1 LKYLFLSLIL
11 FLTSCSLNKNSA
23 YWNEDQIKKP
33 VNNKKLSKILK
44 KTSDYNSMNF
54 DEFNLFLNDYSNN
67 AEYPKIINET
77 INDNTSK
84 TVKVKTEGLKNKIDK
99 MLSGNTKQYPKGTK
113 N

>member
-1 LKYLFLSLIL
+1 MKYLFLSLIL
-11 FLTSCSLNKNSA
+11 FLTSCSLSKDSA
-23 YWNEDQIKKP
+23 YWKEGQIKKP

-44 KTSDYNSMNF
+44 KTGDYNSMNF

-67 AEYPKIINET
+67 AGFPKIINKT
-77 INDNTSK
+77 INDSTSK
-84 TVKVKTEGLKNKIDK
+84 TVKIKTEGLKKKIDK